1 MKTAINCHRL
11 KRWFEPDAGRLVCKS
26 DAPDGDALDGDAH
39 DGDAIDVDALDGDA
53 NDVDTCNGG
62 SWKRIGDVSL
72 TEVDEKELLTG
83 KWLNDKLIHAAQLLL
98 KQREISSLQNPLFG
112 QTLSFAPVRDD
123 FVQILHSES
132 HWVTVSTIGT
142 QHPTVR
148 VYDSLYTSL
157 PASTKVQIAALLQT
171 EEKSIKLE
179 WANVQKQPNGSDC
192 GVFAIA
198 FATALCHGQMPEERF
213 FDVTQLRQHL
223 HDCIDKDHMDP
234 FPARRRKCQKKTKKT
249 QAIDVYCS
257 QGRGEDGD
265 VRWLP

>member
-26 DAPDGDALDGDAH
+26 DALDGDAHDGDALDGDAHDGDALDGDAH
-39 DGDAIDVDALDGDA
+39 DGDAIDVDAHDGDA

-62 SWKRIGDVSL
+62 SWTRIGDVSP
-72 TEVDEKELLTG
+72 TEVDKELLTE

-98 KQREISSLQNPLFG
+98 KQKEVSSLQNPLFG

-132 HWVTVSTIGT
+132 HWVTVSTIGA

-157 PASTKVQIAALLQT
+157 PASTKVQISALLQT
-171 EEKSIKLE
+171 EEKLIKLE
-179 WANVQKQPNGSDC
+179 WANV
-192 GVFAIA
+192 
-198 FATALCHGQMPEERF
+198 
-213 FDVTQLRQHL
+213 
-223 HDCIDKDHMDP
+223 
-234 FPARRRKCQKKTKKT
+234 
-249 QAIDVYCS
+249 
-257 QGRGEDGD
+257 
-265 VRWLP
+265 